1 MKLAYRIMNVG
12 LRDWCRVMYVV
23 TKPLWDWYTD
33 QTTHCK
39 TPQDALRY
47 NIDMAKSW
55 RSTSQIRL
63 TFEHSLYDSQ
73 ALQYCL
79 GLLDSEQQIQKSVR
93 GLMSLSWAICSE
105 RLWSFAARH
114 CTPLDCYANFFEP
127 GSSAGVVQ
135 DACKRSTHVSFGCL
149 QVF

>member
-1 MKLAYRIMNVG
+1 MMTIG

-33 QTTHCK
+33 QTTNCK
-39 TPQDALRY
+39 TPEDALRY

-55 RSTSQIRL
+55 RSISQIRL
-63 TFEHSLYDSQ
+63 TFAHSLYDSQ

-79 GLLDSEQQIQKSVR
+79 GLLHSEQQIQKSVH

-114 CTPLDCYANFFEP
+114 CTPLDCYADFFE
-127 GSSAGVVQ
+127 
-135 DACKRSTHVSFGCL
+135 
-149 QVF
+149 